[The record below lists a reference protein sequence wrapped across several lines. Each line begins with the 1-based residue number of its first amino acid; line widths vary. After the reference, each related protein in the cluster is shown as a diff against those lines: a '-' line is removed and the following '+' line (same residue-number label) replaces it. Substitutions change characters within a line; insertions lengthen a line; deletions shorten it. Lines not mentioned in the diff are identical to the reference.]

1 LDELTAGGLPAGR
14 PTLVCGGPGC
24 GKTLLAITF
33 LVKGARDY
41 GEPGVFVSFDERI
54 EELAANVNSL
64 GFDLADLQK
73 RRLIAMDHVVLDRQ
87 AFHETGEYDLEG
99 LFVRLGHA
107 ISQVKAKRVVFD
119 SIDSLFAGI
128 PNSAIVRSELT
139 RLLTR

>member
-1 LDELTAGGLPAGR
+1 MSSRQADCPR
-14 PTLVCGGPGC
+14 GGPPWCAAGPAA
-24 GKTLLAITF
+24 KTLLAITF

-41 GEPGVFVSFDERI
+41 GEPGVFLSFDERI
-54 EELAANVNSL
+54 EELAANVSSL

-73 RRLIAMDHVVLDRQ
+73 RSLIAMDHVVLDRQ

-99 LFVRLGHA
+99 LFVRLGHS

-128 PNSAIVRSELT
+128 PQFRNYVRN
-139 RLLTR
+139 

>member
-1 LDELTAGGLPAGR
+1 M
-14 PTLVCGGPGC
+14 CGGPGC